1 MINVSFL
8 LKKYYRFKSSLQKKL
23 YICPVF
29 NDIDHE
35 WRTSSVRTMSI
46 YNDKNYIDNVINLNL
61 IKKQSKMTKNESK
74 LLSIQGIA
82 KASAF
87 CLLLSAFSVNAAMA
101 APAPA
106 GTVDEVMAVQ
116 QGKKVTGVVVD
127 GTGEPVIGA
136 NVVVKGTTNGTITD
150 FDGNYTI
157 EGVPADGVL
166 VISYIGYLSQ
176 EIPVGNQSAINVTLK
191 EDTQTLDEVVVVGY
205 GTMRKSDVTG
215 SISTA
220 KGEEMLKAQN
230 FSALD
235 NLRGKAAGVNIFSN
249 SSQPGAYGSRVVIRG
264 QATINASSDPLYVVD
279 GVVMENFYLMN
290 PNDIESM
297 EVLKDASATAIYG
310 ARGANGVIMVT
321 TKRGNKEGGTK
332 VSYSGSVSLAHRARK
347 MDTMN
352 AQEWCDAFMQG
363 IENENRW
370 GSDKDGNPFNWS
382 TNRADWFTDRRF
394 FDSNGNPL
402 YDTDWQDEATR
413 TAISHNHQLNVQQG
427 GEKSSMGAFLNYTD
441 NQGIMLNTYSK
452 RLNAK
457 IAYDANPTT
466 WLSTAINLAVN
477 HTWGNSTPEDG
488 GGQDARRTMIE
499 MVPWMPV
506 QYNGKYTSTNTPE
519 GMPMDFEAM
528 SNPVHILKT
537 YKNMNYNTK
546 VFGNAALTFHI
557 IEGLDLKTQFGVDA
571 NFKTLHKYMP
581 SDLVN
586 LAYDQHGRAE
596 RYHAN
601 TLYWQEETYL
611 TYNKTIGE
619 HRINAMAGLSWQE
632 RKYDYSRMYTENF
645 TTDFFE
651 DFNMDAG
658 TKPDAPKTYWER
670 WAMNSYFL
678 RFAYTFKDRYS
689 ATITGRYDGSSKFGK
704 NNKYA
709 FFPSAGLAWNITQE
723 DFMSDQNTISNLKLH
738 TSYGLTGNS
747 EIGVYKSLAT
757 VKSETLL
764 LNGTRNSYSYLNR
777 LPNSDLKWEKTAQFD
792 IGFDLG
798 LFNNRI
804 TLDASYYNKK
814 TSDLLLDAP
823 VPHTTG
829 FETVY
834 KNIGSIR
841 NRGLEIAISST
852 NIRNKHFTWTTDF
865 NISFNRSKVLR
876 IDGENEYYQTS
887 VSGGTNSSVLYRAIV
902 GHSLGEMYGYKTNG
916 VYTTDDF
923 VQNGDKY
930 VLKDGVIYQKGSV
943 KTQYKPGDI
952 KYVNTTGQ
960 TDDKGTPVYNS
971 DDMTVIGNA
980 NPDFT
985 GGFKNTFSYKGFDL
999 SVFMV
1004 FSYGNDIFNMST
1016 QRFVGPYQPYQNMLA
1031 DAANR
1036 FTLLDPRTGK
1046 EAMDL
1051 NRIAELNPNQHDLNI
1066 LWSIHNDN
1074 RAAITTPLDRFVED
1088 GSYLRIST
1096 ITLGYTFPKKWLS
1109 KAFISN
1115 LRLYCTLNNPFTITN
1130 YSGYDPEVSK
1140 ESSIL
1145 TPGIDDSSYPR
1156 SKGFVFGINL
1166 SL

>member
-747 EIGVYKSLAT
+747 EIDTYRSLAR
-757 VKSETLL
+757 VSSGTLL
-764 LNGTRNSYSYLNR
+764 INDIRAPYSYISSMAN
-777 LPNSDLKWEKTAQFD
+777 PDLKWEKTGQFD
-792 IGFDLG
+792 VGFEIGFWQ
-798 LFNNRI
+798 NR
-804 TLDASYYNKK
+804 LSFDVAYYNKK
-814 TSDLLLDAP
+814 TTDLLLDCP
-823 VPHTTG
+823 IPHTTG
-829 FETVY
+829 FTTVY
-834 KNIGSIR
+834 KNIGSVR
-841 NRGLEIAISST
+841 NQGMDLMISARPVQTQDFNWSST
-852 NIRNKHFTWTTDF
+852 INLNFNKNKILQLGDNNEDIEMNSWVGGSES
-865 NISFNRSKVLR
+865 ILR
-876 IDGENEYYQTS
+876 VGENM
-887 VSGGTNSSVLYRAIV
+887 SSF
-902 GHSLGEMYGYKTNG
+902 YGYRRLG
-916 VYTTDDF
+916 VYTEEDFNNGLCEKNQIGRAKRTDKKEII
-923 VQNGDKY
+923 G
-930 VLKDGVIYQKGSV
+930 KGM
-943 KTQYKPGDI
+943 PDW
-952 KYVNTTGQ
+952 TGSWI
-960 TDDKGTPVYNS
+960 N
-971 DDMTVIGNA
+971 N
-980 NPDFT
+980 
-985 GGFKNTFSYKGFDL
+985 FSYKNFDL
-999 SVFMV
+999 
-1004 FSYGNDIFNMST
+1004 T
-1016 QRFVGPYQPYQNMLA
+1016 
-1031 DAANR
+1031 
-1036 FTLLDPRTGK
+1036 
-1046 EAMDL
+1046 MDL
-1051 NRIAELNPNQHDLNI
+1051 QFVWGVETMQQFYHSTYDRFGITNGLSNILYDAYNGSNPNTMQQAVYLCNSGHAGQD
-1066 LWSIHNDN
+1066 
-1074 RAAITTPLDRFVED
+1074 TTVDSQWIAN
-1088 GSYLRIST
+1088 GSYLRCNMLQ
-1096 ITLGYTFPKKWLS
+1096 LGYTFDSNVISKIGLS
-1109 KAFISN
+1109 A
-1115 LRLYCTLNNPFTITN
+1115 LRLYASANNLFLITASDFT
-1130 YSGYDPEVSK
+1130 GYDPEGTSQ
-1140 ESSIL
+1140 
-1145 TPGIDDSSYPR
+1145 GDSNKFGQNMVFFSYPR
-1156 SKGFVFGINL
+1156 ARTFTFGVNVTF
-1166 SL
+1166 

>member
-1 MINVSFL
+1 
-8 LKKYYRFKSSLQKKL
+8 
-23 YICPVF
+23 
-29 NDIDHE
+29 
-35 WRTSSVRTMSI
+35 MSI
-46 YNDKNYIDNVINLNL
+46 YNDKNYIDDVINLNL

-651 DFNMDAG
+651 DFN
-658 TKPDAPKTYWER
+658 
-670 WAMNSYFL
+670 
-678 RFAYTFKDRYS
+678 
-689 ATITGRYDGSSKFGK
+689 IC
-704 NNKYA
+704 
-709 FFPSAGLAWNITQE
+709 
-723 DFMSDQNTISNLKLH
+723 
-738 TSYGLTGNS
+738 
-747 EIGVYKSLAT
+747 
-757 VKSETLL
+757 LL
-764 LNGTRNSYSYLNR
+764 Y
-777 LPNSDLKWEKTAQFD
+777 
-792 IGFDLG
+792 
-798 LFNNRI
+798 
-804 TLDASYYNKK
+804 
-814 TSDLLLDAP
+814 TSDA
-823 VPHTTG
+823 
-829 FETVY
+829 
-834 KNIGSIR
+834 
-841 NRGLEIAISST
+841 
-852 NIRNKHFTWTTDF
+852 
-865 NISFNRSKVLR
+865 
-876 IDGENEYYQTS
+876 
-887 VSGGTNSSVLYRAIV
+887 
-902 GHSLGEMYGYKTNG
+902 
-916 VYTTDDF
+916 
-923 VQNGDKY
+923 
-930 VLKDGVIYQKGSV
+930 
-943 KTQYKPGDI
+943 
-952 KYVNTTGQ
+952 
-960 TDDKGTPVYNS
+960 
-971 DDMTVIGNA
+971 
-980 NPDFT
+980 
-985 GGFKNTFSYKGFDL
+985 
-999 SVFMV
+999 
-1004 FSYGNDIFNMST
+1004 
-1016 QRFVGPYQPYQNMLA
+1016 A
-1031 DAANR
+1031 D
-1036 FTLLDPRTGK
+1036 
-1046 EAMDL
+1046 E
-1051 NRIAELNPNQHDLNI
+1051 
-1066 LWSIHNDN
+1066 
-1074 RAAITTPLDRFVED
+1074 
-1088 GSYLRIST
+1088 
-1096 ITLGYTFPKKWLS
+1096 
-1109 KAFISN
+1109 
-1115 LRLYCTLNNPFTITN
+1115 
-1130 YSGYDPEVSK
+1130 
-1140 ESSIL
+1140 
-1145 TPGIDDSSYPR
+1145 
-1156 SKGFVFGINL
+1156 
-1166 SL
+1166 

>member
-1 MINVSFL
+1 
-8 LKKYYRFKSSLQKKL
+8 
-23 YICPVF
+23 
-29 NDIDHE
+29 
-35 WRTSSVRTMSI
+35 
-46 YNDKNYIDNVINLNL
+46 
-61 IKKQSKMTKNESK
+61 MTKNESK

-632 RKYDYSRMYTENF
+632 RMIILEC
-645 TTDFFE
+645 
-651 DFNMDAG
+651 
-658 TKPDAPKTYWER
+658 
-670 WAMNSYFL
+670 
-678 RFAYTFKDRYS
+678 
-689 ATITGRYDGSSKFGK
+689 I
-704 NNKYA
+704 
-709 FFPSAGLAWNITQE
+709 Q
-723 DFMSDQNTISNLKLH
+723 
-738 TSYGLTGNS
+738 
-747 EIGVYKSLAT
+747 
-757 VKSETLL
+757 
-764 LNGTRNSYSYLNR
+764 
-777 LPNSDLKWEKTAQFD
+777 
-792 IGFDLG
+792 
-798 LFNNRI
+798 
-804 TLDASYYNKK
+804 K
-814 TSDLLLDAP
+814 TSLPISLR
-823 VPHTTG
+823 T
-829 FETVY
+829 
-834 KNIGSIR
+834 SI
-841 NRGLEIAISST
+841 
-852 NIRNKHFTWTTDF
+852 WTQV
-865 NISFNRSKVLR
+865 RSLMLR
-876 IDGENEYYQTS
+876 R
-887 VSGGTNSSVLYRAIV
+887 L
-902 GHSLGEMYGYKTNG
+902 
-916 VYTTDDF
+916 
-923 VQNGDKY
+923 
-930 VLKDGVIYQKGSV
+930 
-943 KTQYKPGDI
+943 
-952 KYVNTTGQ
+952 
-960 TDDKGTPVYNS
+960 
-971 DDMTVIGNA
+971 IGN
-980 NPDFT
+980 
-985 GGFKNTFSYKGFDL
+985 
-999 SVFMV
+999 
-1004 FSYGNDIFNMST
+1004 
-1016 QRFVGPYQPYQNMLA
+1016 VGL
-1031 DAANR
+1031 
-1036 FTLLDPRTGK
+1036 
-1046 EAMDL
+1046 
-1051 NRIAELNPNQHDLNI
+1051 
-1066 LWSIHNDN
+1066 
-1074 RAAITTPLDRFVED
+1074 
-1088 GSYLRIST
+1088 
-1096 ITLGYTFPKKWLS
+1096 
-1109 KAFISN
+1109 
-1115 LRLYCTLNNPFTITN
+1115 
-1130 YSGYDPEVSK
+1130 
-1140 ESSIL
+1140 
-1145 TPGIDDSSYPR
+1145 
-1156 SKGFVFGINL
+1156 
-1166 SL
+1166 